1 MQVFIAIILALIFF
15 GVIACVE
22 RVGEIE
28 DLLRDEVKPFLR
40 EEHEPR
46 SDDMWPEVKP
56 KKGKK

>member
-1 MQVFIAIILALIFF
+1 MIIVIILVLILL

-22 RVGEIE
+22 RVGEIK

-40 EEHEPR
+40 EEHEPWT
-46 SDDMWPEVKP
+46 DDMWPEVKP

>member
-1 MQVFIAIILALIFF
+1 MNTFIAIILALIFF

-28 DLLRDEVKPFLR
+28 DLLRDEKKPFLR
-40 EEHEPR
+40 EDSWT
-46 SDDMWPEVKP
+46 SDLWPEVKP